1 MTDLSPVTALGDS
14 APRNAR
20 FGALTLSE
28 NAGLA
33 LASLAL
39 RKGQAAPAPFGLAL
53 PEVARA
59 VSSGPHGAFWTGRG
73 QWMIEAEGLAEA
85 DFAAALQGQAPGCA
99 VTEQT
104 DGWVAFEI
112 ASDTGAPLEALLARL
127 VNLDPRTLGPG
138 CCVRTGLEHMS
149 VFVLRRSETR
159 LAVIGMR
166 SLAGSLWHALSQAA
180 RRLED

>member
-1 MTDLSPVTALGDS
+1 MTDLFPVTALGDS

-73 QWMIEAEGLAEA
+73 QWMIEAEGLA
-85 DFAAALQGQAPGCA
+85 
-99 VTEQT
+99 
-104 DGWVAFEI
+104 
-112 ASDTGAPLEALLARL
+112 
-127 VNLDPRTLGPG
+127 
-138 CCVRTGLEHMS
+138 
-149 VFVLRRSETR
+149 
-159 LAVIGMR
+159 
-166 SLAGSLWHALSQAA
+166 
-180 RRLED
+180 